1 MKQSWV
7 AVVTAAAMA
16 WTAGQALAKDTIVI
30 GYINDL
36 SRLVAEAGNDS
47 LNAVKLAVAEANAAG
62 GVKGKKIKLVV
73 YDGKVDPQLTST
85 FVTRAIKDDDAVA
98 IFGGNVSGAAPG
110 VITPS
115 RSTGDPLAR
124 QA

>member
-30 GYINDL
+30 GYIDDL

-47 LNAVKLAVAEANAAG
+47 LNAVKLAVAEANA
-62 GVKGKKIKLVV
+62 V
-73 YDGKVDPQLTST
+73 
-85 FVTRAIKDDDAVA
+85 
-98 IFGGNVSGAAPG
+98 
-110 VITPS
+110 PS
-115 RSTGDPLAR
+115 RMMTRSPSLAATSLAR
-124 QA
+124 LPA